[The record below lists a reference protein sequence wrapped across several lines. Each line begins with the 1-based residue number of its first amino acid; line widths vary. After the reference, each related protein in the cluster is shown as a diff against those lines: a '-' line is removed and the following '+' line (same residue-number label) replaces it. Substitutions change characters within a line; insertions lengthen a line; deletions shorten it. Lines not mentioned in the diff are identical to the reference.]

1 MQRLFLLIAVVA
13 AAAGALWYFD
23 IVRVEGLENLAINPG
38 ANGTKADV
46 ADSSG
51 AATSRR
57 GSGTIRVATYDVEIM
72 GDEKIDQPGLRD
84 NLAKIIRQF
93 DVVALQEIASRNPNV
108 LPRLVDAVN
117 SAGGR
122 YDFVIGPRLGR
133 TEHTEQYAVVYN
145 TATVEVDLESVYTVS
160 DPDDLIHRAP
170 LVVAFRTRGAEAKK
184 AFTFTLVNVRV
195 DQYDVD
201 GELPVLEE
209 IVTAVRQDGRGEDDV
224 ILLGDMQADVDHLCR
239 WWDDTDKVFCLAEPT
254 DAYGRRTI
262 HDNIVLRRQAT
273 SEFTGR
279 SGAYDPV
286 QELGIPFESAA
297 QLSSHVPVWAEFDIT
312 EGGRPHRVASS
323 AEGETPAR

>member
-1 MQRLFLLIAVVA
+1 M
-13 AAAGALWYFD
+13 
-23 IVRVEGLENLAINPG
+23 
-38 ANGTKADV
+38 
-46 ADSSG
+46 
-51 AATSRR
+51 
-57 GSGTIRVATYDVEIM
+57 
-72 GDEKIDQPGLRD
+72 
-84 NLAKIIRQF
+84 
-93 DVVALQEIASRNPNV
+93 
-108 LPRLVDAVN
+108 
-117 SAGGR
+117 
-122 YDFVIGPRLGR
+122 
-133 TEHTEQYAVVYN
+133 
-145 TATVEVDLESVYTVS
+145 S
-160 DPDDLIHRAP
+160 DPDDLIHRLRRWSSLFA
-170 LVVAFRTRGAEAKK
+170 RGAKQKGLHVHAGQR
-184 AFTFTLVNVRV
+184 AV